1 MNNFFYLSEKIE
13 VRKGRMSFNYELT
26 VENIQAQA
34 DELVEFHSKYAS
46 FFQTKT
52 RDNASQAL
60 EYMKGQLLLKSKR
73 NMSQMATEVT
83 DINEQALSHFTS
95 NSPWD
100 DASLT
105 VQIGQDAVE
114 LIGPGGAL
122 ILDES
127 GCPKQG
133 DKSVGVARQYCGRLG
148 KVDNCQIGVFVAYA
162 NAGQTTLIDKR
173 LYLPQEWTDDPDRC
187 RRAGVPEAEIV
198 FRKKSEL
205 GLEMILQA
213 RKKQIPFK
221 FVDMDAYYGQQP
233 WLLSRLTA
241 ENIEYMAEIP
251 SDTRV
256 YLEYPAV
263 GIPERKGNR
272 GRKPSKTRVLNGQ
285 PIEVRA
291 LLETEELRWSVLKV
305 RDTARGELW
314 IRFAALRV
322 YRLDDELPVEQPVW
336 LCLRQELDSGQVK
349 FAFSTARPNSPLNVL
364 ADKMCTRYWVERAIE
379 DAKGLAG
386 LDEYQVIGWRGWH
399 HHMTMT
405 MLAMLFLVTLRK
417 NLGVKAP
424 MLTLQDAKQI
434 LEILLPKKSLT
445 LEDAVKII
453 EKKHWNRYRSRNSR
467 LKKQRKQLQMHHFH

>member
-1 MNNFFYLSEKIE
+1 
-13 VRKGRMSFNYELT
+13 MSLKYELT
-26 VENIQAQA
+26 VEDIQGQA
-34 DELVEFHSKYAS
+34 EALVEFHRQYTSY
-46 FFQTKT
+46 FQTQT
-52 RDNASQAL
+52 RDNSNQAL

-83 DINEQALSHFTS
+83 DINEQALSHFTA

-100 DASLT
+100 DISLT
-105 VQIGQDAVE
+105 DQIGQDAVT
-114 LIGPGGAL
+114 LIGAGGAL

-127 GCPKQG
+127 GNPKQG

-148 KVDNCQIGVFVAYA
+148 KVDNCQVGVFVAYA
-162 NAGQTTLIDKR
+162 KAGQTTLIDKR
-173 LYLPQEWTDDPDRC
+173 LYLPQEWTDDPNRC
-187 RRAGVPEAEIV
+187 RQAGVPEAEIV

-205 GLEMILQA
+205 GLAMILQA
-213 RKKQIPFK
+213 RKNKIPFD
-221 FVDMDAYYGQQP
+221 FVDMDAHYGQQA

-256 YLEYPAV
+256 YLDYPPV
-263 GIPERKGNR
+263 GIPQRKGNR
-272 GRKPSKTRVLNGQ
+272 GRKPSKPCVLKGQ
-285 PIEVRA
+285 PLEVRA
-291 LLETEELRWSVLKV
+291 LLETEPLPWTILKV

-322 YRLDDELPVEQPVW
+322 YRLEDALPLPQPVW
-336 LCLRQELDSGQVK
+336 LCLRQELDSDEGK
-349 FAFSTARPNSPLNVL
+349 FAFSNAPSNTPLKFL
-364 ADKMCTRYWVERAIE
+364 ADKMCTRYWVERALE

-399 HHMTMT
+399 HHVTMT

-417 NLGVKAP
+417 NLAVQAP

-434 LEILLPKKSLT
+434 LEILLPKKNLS
-445 LEDAVKII
+445 LEDALKII
-453 EKKHWNRYRSRNSR
+453 EKKHRNRYRSRNSR

>member
-1 MNNFFYLSEKIE
+1 
-13 VRKGRMSFNYELT
+13 MSFNYELT
-26 VENIQAQA
+26 VEDIQAQA
-34 DELVEFHSKYAS
+34 EALVEFHSKYTS

-52 RDNASQAL
+52 RDNGNQAL
-60 EYMKGQLLLKSKR
+60 EYLKGQLLLKRKR

-83 DINEQALSHFTS
+83 DINEQALSHFMS

-105 VQIGQDAVE
+105 DQLGQDAVA

-127 GCPKQG
+127 GNPKQG

-148 KVDNCQIGVFVAYA
+148 KVDNCQVGGFVAYA
-162 NAGQTTLIDKR
+162 QAGQTTLIDKR
-173 LYLPQEWTDDPDRC
+173 LYLPQVWTADPDRC
-187 RRAGVPEAEIV
+187 RQAGVPEAEIV

-205 GLEMILQA
+205 GLALILQA
-213 RKKQIPFK
+213 RKNQIPFR
-221 FVDMDAYYGQQP
+221 FVDMDAHYGQQA
-233 WLLSRLTA
+233 WLLSRLTG

-251 SDTRV
+251 ADTRV

-272 GRKPSKTRVLNGQ
+272 GRKPSKTRVLDGQ
-285 PIEVRA
+285 PVEVRA
-291 LLETEELRWSVLKV
+291 LLVTDQLNWTVLKV

-314 IRFAALRV
+314 IRFAAVPV
-322 YRLDDELPVEQPVW
+322 YRLDDELPVAQPVW
-336 LCLRQELDSGQVK
+336 LCLRQELDSGETK
-349 FAFSTARPNSPLNVL
+349 FAFSNAPVNSPIKIL
-364 ADKMCTRYWVERAIE
+364 ADKMCTRYWVERALE

-386 LDEYQVIGWRGWH
+386 LAEYQVIGWRGWH

-405 MLAMLFLVTLRK
+405 MLAMLFLVTLRQ
-417 NLGVKAP
+417 NLGVQAP

-453 EKKHWNRYRSRNSR
+453 EMKHWNRYCSRNSR
-467 LKKQRKQLQMHHFH
+467 LKKQRIQLQMHHFY

>member
-1 MNNFFYLSEKIE
+1 
-13 VRKGRMSFNYELT
+13 MSFNYKLT
-26 VENIQAQA
+26 VEDIQAQA
-34 DELVEFHSKYAS
+34 DGLVEFHSKYTPY
-46 FFQTKT
+46 FQTKT
-52 RDNASQAL
+52 RDNGSQAL
-60 EYMKGQLLLKSKR
+60 EYLKGQLLLKSKR

-105 VQIGQDAVE
+105 VQIGQDAVA

-127 GCPKQG
+127 GNPKQG

-148 KVDNCQIGVFVAYA
+148 KVDNCQVGVFVAYA
-162 NAGQTTLIDKR
+162 KAGQTTLIDKR

-187 RRAGVPEAEIV
+187 RQAGVPEAEIV

-213 RKKQIPFK
+213 RKSQIPFQ
-221 FVDMDAYYGQQP
+221 FVDMDAHYGQQA
-233 WLLSRLTA
+233 WLLSRLEA

-251 SDTRV
+251 ANTRV
-256 YLEYPAV
+256 YLAYPAV
-263 GIPERKGNR
+263 GIAERKGNR
-272 GRKPSKTRVLNGQ
+272 GRKPNKTRVLDGQ

-291 LLETEELRWSVLKV
+291 LLETDQLRWTVLKV

-314 IRFAALRV
+314 IRFAAWRV
-322 YRLDDELPVEQPVW
+322 YRLEDELPVAQPVW
-336 LCLRQELDSGQVK
+336 LCLRQELDSGEVK
-349 FAFSTARPNSPLNVL
+349 FAFSNAPVNSPIKIL
-364 ADKMCTRYWVERAIE
+364 ADKMCTRYWVERALE

-386 LDEYQVIGWRGWH
+386 LAEYQVIGWRGWR

-405 MLAMLFLVTLRK
+405 LLAMLFLITLRK
-417 NLGVKAP
+417 NLGVQAP

-453 EKKHWNRYRSRNSR
+453 EKKHWNRYCSRNSR